1 MFAKFRLLDF
11 ENFHENENIAVKKM
25 QEDKKKLETY
35 FQKAD
40 IKKYF
45 LSDDEMSA
53 KRIMEGWFNAVDADV
68 FLSHSHMDE
77 PKVASFAYW
86 LEEEYGIKC
95 FIDSFVWG
103 YANKLIE
110 KLDNEFSSPK
120 HLKLDEATNEVSTV
134 FNYNS
139 CLKSS
144 SHVHMMLASAL
155 TKMID
160 KTECFLFLQSSNSAS
175 LDFYENMESTKSP
188 WIYHELNTVAT
199 IRTHIEDIDLHE
211 SFEVAQEHTEIKISY
226 PAQLDDLKTIYMDDL
241 YNLKDNTNHLY
252 GKKLLR
258 TLYSKME

>member
-11 ENFHENENIAVKKM
+11 ENFHENEDIAVKKM
-25 QEDKKKLETY
+25 EEDKKNLETY
-35 FQKAD
+35 FSKAD

-45 LSDDEMSA
+45 SSDDEMSA
-53 KRIMEGWFNAVDADV
+53 KKIMEDWFDAVNADV

-77 PKVASFAYW
+77 PKVAAFAYW

-103 YANKLIE
+103 YANKLIK

-120 HLKLDEATNEVSTV
+120 QIKLDKETNKVSTV
-134 FNYNS
+134 FDYNE

-160 KTECFLFLQSSNSAS
+160 KTECFLFLQSANSTS
-175 LDFYENMESTKSP
+175 LDFFENMDSTKSP
-188 WIYHELNTVAT
+188 WIYHELNTAAT
-199 IRTHIEDIDLHE
+199 IRTHIEDAVLQE
-211 SFEVAQEHTEIKISY
+211 NFEIAQEQTELKISY
-226 PAQLDDLKTIYMDDL
+226 PAQLEELKILRMEDL
-241 YNLKDNTNHLY
+241 YHLKYKTDCLY
-252 GKKLLR
+252 GKELLR
-258 TLYSKME
+258 TLYKK